1 MNDSYDEEFVDDP
14 DASSNDD
21 DDKRVPETRSIR
33 DTLLDDQAKITDATL
48 LQLATSDMS
57 TTLVDDLM
65 SRDIPTQ
72 LKAFMLAKAKG
83 DLIRV
88 IKLSQA
94 LGELEDTY
102 IERALSTRDEE
113 TMGNLQRMIETT
125 SNALSRTTDT
135 VQQVMGDQEIKL
147 TIDQSTNIY
156 NDNTTTNNTNNF
168 VSVLS
173 DQNSRQKLRELT
185 AKFLS
190 PISTNQNEIVN
201 SQVIDSD
208 EQTEGESDA

>member
-1 MNDSYDEEFVDDP
+1 
-14 DASSNDD
+14 
-21 DDKRVPETRSIR
+21 
-33 DTLLDDQAKITDATL
+33 
-48 LQLATSDMS
+48 
-57 TTLVDDLM
+57 
-65 SRDIPTQ
+65 
-72 LKAFMLAKAKG
+72 
-83 DLIRV
+83 
-88 IKLSQA
+88 
-94 LGELEDTY
+94 
-102 IERALSTRDEE
+102 
-113 TMGNLQRMIETT
+113 MGNLQRMIETT
-125 SNALSRTTDT
+125 SNALNRTTDT

>member
-1 MNDSYDEEFVDDP
+1 MNDSYEEEFVDDP
-14 DASSNDD
+14 DASSD

-102 IERALSTRDEE
+102 IERALSTRDEAS
-113 TMGNLQRMIETT
+113 MGNLQRMIETT
-125 SNALSRTTDT
+125 SNALNRTTDT

-201 SQVIDSD
+201 SQVIDSE
-208 EQTEGESDA
+208 EQTGGESDA

>member
-1 MNDSYDEEFVDDP
+1 MSDYDEEFVDDP
-14 DASSNDD
+14 DEDSSDS
-21 DDKRVPETRSIR
+21 KRVPETRSIR

-102 IERALSTRDEE
+102 IDRALSTRDEAS
-113 TMGNLQRMIETT
+113 MGNLQRMIETT
-125 SNALSRTTDT
+125 SNALNRTTDT

-208 EQTEGESDA
+208 DQTEGESDA

>member
-1 MNDSYDEEFVDDP
+1 MVDEGFVDDP
-14 DASSNDD
+14 DSKSSA
-21 DDKRVPETRSIR
+21 DDKQVPETRSIR

-102 IERALSTRDEE
+102 IERALTTMDEAS
-113 TMGNLQRMIETT
+113 MGNLQKMIETT
-125 SNALSRTTDT
+125 SNALNRTTDT
-135 VQQVMGDQEIKL
+135 VQKVMGDQEIKL

-173 DQNSRQKLRELT
+173 DQSSRQKLRELT

-201 SQVIDSD
+201 SQVVDSD
-208 EQTEGESDA
+208 EQIEGESDA

>member
-14 DASSNDD
+14 DASSN

-102 IERALSTRDEE
+102 IERALSTRDEAS
-113 TMGNLQRMIETT
+113 MGNLQRMIETT
-125 SNALSRTTDT
+125 SNALNRTTDT

>member
-14 DASSNDD
+14 DASSS

-125 SNALSRTTDT
+125 SNALNRTTDT

-201 SQVIDSD
+201 SPVIDSD

>member
-1 MNDSYDEEFVDDP
+1 MVDEEFVDDP
-14 DASSNDD
+14 DSKSSA
-21 DDKRVPETRSIR
+21 DDKQVPETRSIR

-102 IERALSTRDEE
+102 IERALTTMDEAS
-113 TMGNLQRMIETT
+113 MGNLQKMIETT
-125 SNALSRTTDT
+125 SNALNRTTDT
-135 VQQVMGDQEIKL
+135 VQKVMGDQEIKL

-173 DQNSRQKLRELT
+173 DQSSRQKLRELT

-201 SQVIDSD
+201 SQVVDSD
-208 EQTEGESDA
+208 EQIEGESDA

>member
-1 MNDSYDEEFVDDP
+1 MINDSYDEEFVDDP
-14 DASSNDD
+14 DASS

-102 IERALSTRDEE
+102 IERALSTRDEAS
-113 TMGNLQRMIETT
+113 MGNLQRMIETT
-125 SNALSRTTDT
+125 SNALNRTTDT

>member
-14 DASSNDD
+14 DASS

-102 IERALSTRDEE
+102 IERALSTRDEAS
-113 TMGNLQRMIETT
+113 MGNLQRMIETT
-125 SNALSRTTDT
+125 SNALNRTTDT

>member
-1 MNDSYDEEFVDDP
+1 MDEDNESTNGTADNDPSLL
-14 DASSNDD
+14 
-21 DDKRVPETRSIR
+21 PETRSIR
-33 DTLLDDQAKITDATL
+33 DTLLDDQSKITDATL

-83 DLIRV
+83 DLVRV

-102 IERALSTRDEE
+102 IDRALSTMDEAS
-113 TMGNLQRMIETT
+113 MGNLQKMIETT
-125 SNALSRTTDT
+125 SNALDRTTDT
-135 VQQVMGDQEIKL
+135 VQRVMGDQGIKL

-156 NDNTTTNNTNNF
+156 NDNTTTTNNTNNF
-168 VSVLS
+168 VSVLA

-185 AKFLS
+185 ARFLS

-201 SQVIDSD
+201 SQIVDSD
-208 EQTEGESDA
+208 EQEEDDPDA

>member
-1 MNDSYDEEFVDDP
+1 MNDPYDEEFVDDP
-14 DASSNDD
+14 DESSS

-33 DTLLDDQAKITDATL
+33 DTLLDDQAKVTDATL

-102 IERALSTRDEE
+102 IERALSTRDEAS
-113 TMGNLQRMIETT
+113 MGNLQRMIETT
-125 SNALSRTTDT
+125 SNALNRTTDT

-190 PISTNQNEIVN
+190 SISTNQNEIVN

-208 EQTEGESDA
+208 EQTEGGSDA

>member
-1 MNDSYDEEFVDDP
+1 MDENEETKDNTTND
-14 DASSNDD
+14 NQM
-21 DDKRVPETRSIR
+21 PETRSIR
-33 DTLLDDQAKITDATL
+33 DTLLDDQSKITDATL

-83 DLIRV
+83 DLVRV

-102 IERALSTRDEE
+102 IDRALSTKDEAS
-113 TMGNLQRMIETT
+113 MGNLQKMIETT

-135 VQQVMGDQEIKL
+135 VQQVMGDQGIKL

-156 NDNTTTNNTNNF
+156 NDNTTTTNNTNNF
-168 VSVLS
+168 VSVLA

-185 AKFLS
+185 ARFLS

-201 SQVIDSD
+201 SQVVDSD
-208 EQTEGESDA
+208 EQMEGESDA